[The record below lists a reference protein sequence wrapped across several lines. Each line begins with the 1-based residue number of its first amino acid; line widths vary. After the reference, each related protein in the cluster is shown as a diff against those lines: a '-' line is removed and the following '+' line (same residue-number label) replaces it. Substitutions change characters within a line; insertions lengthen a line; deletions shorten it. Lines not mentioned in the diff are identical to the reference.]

1 MRRGACLDTMVLM
14 NTSWTTR
21 LFCVV
26 VLAATSAGC
35 VSAQEHRDALSDLQ
49 RLRME
54 AWQRSVEASALRI
67 ALDRAAAENAQLR
80 GTSTQMDERQMLAA
94 LAAKLDE
101 VSRRQ
106 EVMEDEIKASSQCV
120 QAPGGVTPASATGAA
135 AQPPKSRKVTDL
147 LYSRF

>member
-1 MRRGACLDTMVLM
+1 M
-14 NTSWTTR
+14 R
-21 LFCVV
+21 LFCVA
-26 VLAATSAGC
+26 LLGAASVGC
-35 VSAQEHRDALSDLQ
+35 VSAQEHREALSDLQ

-80 GTSTQMDERQMLAA
+80 GTSAQVDERQMLAA

-101 VSRRQ
+101 ISRRQ
-106 EVMEDEIKASSQCV
+106 EIVEDEVKASSLCV

-135 AQPPKSRKVTDL
+135 VQQPKSRKVTDL